1 VRDDGRGIPA
11 DAVAG
16 VGMLSLR
23 ERAAELGGSAS
34 AECPDGGGT
43 VVRASLPFTGMGAT
57 GAVARGGKDVTV
69 DVG

>member
-1 VRDDGRGIPA
+1 VRDDGNGIPA
-11 DAVAG
+11 DAAAG

-34 AECPDGGGT
+34 VECPDGGGT
-43 VVRASLPFTGMGAT
+43 VVRAALPFNGVGVTD
-57 GAVARGGKDVTV
+57 AVRRGGKGVTV